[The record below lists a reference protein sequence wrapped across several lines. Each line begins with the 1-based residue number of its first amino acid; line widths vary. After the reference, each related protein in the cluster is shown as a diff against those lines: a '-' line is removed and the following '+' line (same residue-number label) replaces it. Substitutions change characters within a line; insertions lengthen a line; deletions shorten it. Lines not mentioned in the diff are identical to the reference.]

1 MYYIWDRELCGSNK
15 VFICKLKK
23 IKEKRKFVDH
33 KKVSNVPYE
42 GLIYD
47 AFDNTIEP
55 EDYPRTGTIFH
66 FLVSPKIVEILKAF
80 DLNIQYFPSKIVRN
94 DGIEFNDY
102 QTLNILSV
110 IFCADMDKS
119 ETKTIELS
127 TKTITKLRRIVLD
140 ESKIPENE
148 KLFWL
153 GEKGSVLVVHQD
165 IVDCIEKANITGT
178 RFVTPEEYR

>member
-1 MYYIWDRELCGSNK
+1 MFYIWKRNLCGNK
-15 VFICKLKK
+15 KAFECKL
-23 IKEKRKFVDH
+23 INFNSTDNLVSHKEEY
-33 KKVSNVPYE
+33 NIPNE

-47 AFDNTIEP
+47 AFDNYINP
-55 EDYPRTGTIFH
+55 EDYPRTGTIFN
-66 FLVSPKIVEILKAF
+66 FLASPKIVEVLKAF

-127 TKTITKLRRIVLD
+127 TKTITKLK
-140 ESKIPENE
+140 E
-148 KLFWL
+148 LFL
-153 GEKGSVLVVHQD
+153 M
-165 IVDCIEKANITGT
+165 KAKFPKTKNYFG
-178 RFVTPEEYR
+178 

>member
-1 MYYIWDRELCGSNK
+1 MYYIWDRALYGSK
-15 VFICKLKK
+15 DGFECKLKNFK
-23 IKEKRKFVDH
+23 GNDNFVHHKEEN
-33 KKVSNVPYE
+33 NVPIE

-47 AFDNTIEP
+47 AFDCKLKP
-55 EDYPRTGTIFH
+55 EDYPFSGTIFN
-66 FLVSPKIVEILKAF
+66 FLASPKIVEILKAF

-94 DGIEFNDY
+94 DGIKFNDY

-119 ETKTIELS
+119 ETKIIELS